1 MPVGVLSIHV
11 RLPGCTS
18 LKEKRGRL
26 KPVLAH
32 LHREFNVSAAEMDLQ
47 DHWQE
52 ALLACA
58 ALSNDRVQIQRL
70 LQKALDDIHDRFMD
84 IEVLDHHIE
93 LI

>member
-1 MPVGVLSIHV
+1 MPVGVLSIHI

-18 LKEKRGRL
+18 LKEKRGRI
-26 KPVLAH
+26 KPVLAR
-32 LHREFNVSAAEMDLQ
+32 LHREFNVSAVEMDLQ

-58 ALSNDRVQIQRL
+58 ALSNDRVQVQRL
-70 LQKALDDIHDRFMD
+70 LQKALEDVHDHFMD
-84 IEVLDHHIE
+84 IEVVDHHIE

>member
-1 MPVGVLSIHV
+1 
-11 RLPGCTS
+11 
-18 LKEKRGRL
+18 
-26 KPVLAH
+26 
-32 LHREFNVSAAEMDLQ
+32 MDLQ

-70 LQKALDDIHDRFMD
+70 LQKALDDIHDHFVD

-93 LI
+93 LM

>member
-1 MPVGVLSIHV
+1 MTVGVLSIHV

-18 LKEKRGRL
+18 LKEKRGRI
-26 KPVLAH
+26 KPVLAR
-32 LHREFNVSAAEMDLQ
+32 LHREFNVSAVEMDLQ

-70 LQKALDDIHDRFMD
+70 LQKALDDIHDHFVD

-93 LI
+93 LM